1 MAGLNWV
8 HKGEFLFLTWRKV
21 FQLINLL
28 IADCAFM
35 YILNSI
41 NVKENMLAWIFRIDN
56 IKLIDLVQVML
67 TVEPFQSPKWVIL
80 IEECKLLTGIL

>member
-1 MAGLNWV
+1 
-8 HKGEFLFLTWRKV
+8 
-21 FQLINLL
+21 
-28 IADCAFM
+28 M